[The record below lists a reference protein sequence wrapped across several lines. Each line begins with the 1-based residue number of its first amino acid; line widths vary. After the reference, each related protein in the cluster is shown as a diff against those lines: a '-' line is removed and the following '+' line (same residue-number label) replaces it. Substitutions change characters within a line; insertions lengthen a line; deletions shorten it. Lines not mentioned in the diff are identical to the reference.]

1 MYYHRNENCIVYLK
15 LNWIKVE
22 VTVDSEMFCMYNLVE
37 MLSFKFRSVIFNSH
51 KE

>member
-22 VTVDSEMFCMYNLVE
+22 VTVESR
-37 MLSFKFRSVIFNSH
+37 FRNVLYVQSCGNA
-51 KE
+51 